1 MAPEASA
8 SRGEALEQRVADLFR
23 RAGWKVSRQPPV
35 GNLRA
40 DLLARRGQ
48 HSYIVEVKTAPEGRR
63 DRLLPLLAQAILQAR
78 TFAERSPVP
87 VAPLAIVGAKS
98 VSEALVR
105 DLDRFVQEYAP
116 DAAVGLVDM
125 EGFQWFRGPG
135 LDSSMNAA
143 RGQAERRLRVRGSEV
158 AVSHL
163 FSDLNQ
169 WMLKVLLAPAIPADL
184 LNAPRGEYRNASQLA
199 AASKVS
205 VMSAFRLVRQLRL
218 EGFLDESDSSLRL
231 VRLEELL
238 RRWQAESLRPARDV
252 PMRWML
258 RGDPARQLQDAL
270 RAEAPESATVAP
282 RSRRAAAPSPR
293 LCLGLFA
300 AADALGLG
308 FVHGV
313 APLVYIERLEPGV
326 LERLGLSLDAPGVSP
341 DIYVRVP
348 AAREAVFRGA
358 LLRDGVPVS
367 DVVQVWLDAS
377 AYPARGPEQAD
388 MIYRKAL
395 KPLLDKARG

>member
-1 MAPEASA
+1 MAAEISA
-8 SRGEALEQRVADLFR
+8 SRGEALEQRVADLLR
-23 RAGWKVSRQPPV
+23 RAGWKVRRQPSA

-40 DLLARRGQ
+40 DLLAQRGEY
-48 HSYIVEVKTAPEGRR
+48 SYVVEVKSAPEGRR

-78 TFAERSPVP
+78 AFAERSPEP
-87 VAPLAIVGAKS
+87 VAPLAIVGAKR

-143 RGQAERRLRVRGSEV
+143 RGRAERRLRVRAPEA

-169 WMLKVLLAPAIPADL
+169 WMLKVLLAPRIPSDVL
-184 LNAPRGEYRNASQLA
+184 SAPRGEYRNASQLA
-199 AASKVS
+199 AASNVS
-205 VMSAFRLVRQLRL
+205 VMSAFRFVRQLRL
-218 EGFLDESDSSLRL
+218 EGFLDGSDSILSL

-252 PMRWML
+252 PMRWIL

-270 RAEAPESATVAP
+270 RAQAPESAAPPP
-282 RSRRAAAPSPR
+282 RSRRAAAPPPR

-313 APLVYIERLEPGV
+313 APLVYIERLEPGL

-341 DIYVRVP
+341 DIYIRVP
-348 AAREAVFRGA
+348 AARESVFRGA
-358 LLRDGVPVS
+358 VLRDGVPVS
-367 DVVQVWLDAS
+367 DVVQVWLDAG

-388 MIYRKAL
+388 MIYRKVL
-395 KPLLDKARG
+395 KPLLGKVRQ